1 MKVLAA
7 IGLGILLLVQPVLAA
22 AAEPGEQVRQ
32 TVDNLL
38 AALNDPGLAGESN
51 KNERRQKLKQLIYQ
65 RFDFTE
71 MARRSLGPE
80 WRRRSPAQQKE
91 FVQLFGDL
99 LERTYLDQIES
110 YSREK
115 VRYLD
120 QRADGSYAKVATKI
134 VDSKGQEYAV
144 DYRLHNVN
152 GDWKVYDV
160 VIEDV
165 SLVNNYRAQFSRVLT
180 KSSFEE
186 LLDAMKQSSE
196 AAAPRA
202 T

>member
-1 MKVLAA
+1 MKLLAA
-7 IGLGILLLVQPVLAA
+7 IALGFLLLLQPVVAA

-38 AALNDPGLAGESN
+38 AIVKDPGLAGESN
-51 KNERRQKLKQLIYQ
+51 KNERRQQLKQLINQ

-71 MARRSLGPE
+71 MAKRSLGPE

-120 QRADGSYAKVATKI
+120 QLADGPYAKVTTKI

-160 VIEDV
+160 VIENV
-165 SLVNNYRAQFSRVLT
+165 SLVNNYRAQFSRALT
-180 KSSFEE
+180 KSSFQE
-186 LLDAMKQSSE
+186 LLDAMRQ
-196 AAAPRA
+196 AI
-202 T
+202 

>member
-1 MKVLAA
+1 MKLLAA
-7 IGLGILLLVQPVLAA
+7 IGLGILLLLQPVLAA
-22 AAEPGEQVRQ
+22 AGEPGEQVRQ

-38 AALNDPGLAGESN
+38 ATLKDPGLAGESN
-51 KNERRQKLKQLIYQ
+51 KNERRQQLKQLINQ

-71 MARRSLGPE
+71 MAKRSLGPE

-120 QRADGSYAKVATKI
+120 QRADGPYAKVATKI
-134 VDSKGQEYAV
+134 VDSKGQEYSV

-196 AAAPRA
+196 AATPR
-202 T
+202 TT

>member
-1 MKVLAA
+1 MKLVAA
-7 IGLGILLLVQPVLAA
+7 IGLGFLLSLQPVLAA

-38 AALNDPGLAGESN
+38 ANLKDPALAGESN

-71 MARRSLGPE
+71 MAKRALGSE
-80 WRRRSPAQQKE
+80 WRRRSPAEQKE
-91 FVQLFGDL
+91 FVQLFSDL
-99 LERTYLDQIES
+99 LERTYLGQIES
-110 YSREK
+110 YSHEK
-115 VRYLD
+115 VRYLE
-120 QRADGSYAKVATKI
+120 QRADGPYAQVATRI

-160 VIEDV
+160 IIEDV
-165 SLVNNYRAQFSRVLT
+165 SLVNNYRSQFSRVLT
-180 KSSFEE
+180 KSSFKE
-186 LLDAMKQSSE
+186 LLEAMKQAS
-196 AAAPRA
+196 
-202 T
+202 

>member
-1 MKVLAA
+1 MKLLAA
-7 IGLGILLLVQPVLAA
+7 IGLGILLLLQPVFAA

-38 AALNDPGLAGESN
+38 ATLQDPQLTGESN

-71 MARRSLGPE
+71 MAKRSLGSE
-80 WRRRSPAQQKE
+80 WRRRSPAEQKE
-91 FVQLFGDL
+91 FVQVFGDL
-99 LERTYLDQIES
+99 LERTYLDQIEA

-115 VRYLD
+115 VRYVE
-120 QRADGSYAKVATKI
+120 QRADGPYAKVATRI

-160 VIEDV
+160 IIEDV

-180 KSSFEE
+180 KSPFGE
-186 LLDAMKQSSE
+186 LLEAMKQ
-196 AAAPRA
+196 AI
-202 T
+202 

>member
-7 IGLGILLLVQPVLAA
+7 IGLGILLIVQPVLAA

-71 MARRSLGPE
+71 MAKRSLGTE

-196 AAAPRA
+196 AAIPRA

>member
-1 MKVLAA
+1 MKLLAA
-7 IGLGILLLVQPVLAA
+7 IGLGILLLLQSVFAA

-38 AALNDPGLAGESN
+38 ATLQDPQLTGETN

-71 MARRSLGPE
+71 MAKRSLGSE
-80 WRRRSPAQQKE
+80 WRRRSPAEQKE

-99 LERTYLDQIES
+99 LERTYLDQIEA

-115 VRYLD
+115 VRYLE
-120 QRADGSYAKVATKI
+120 QRADGPYAKVATRI

-160 VIEDV
+160 IIEDV
-165 SLVNNYRAQFSRVLT
+165 SLVNYYGEQFSRVLT
-180 KSSFEE
+180 KSSFGE
-186 LLDAMKQSSE
+186 LLEAMKQ
-196 AAAPRA
+196 A